1 MQTKVI
7 ISFLTAAFLTACD
20 PSAPLHI
27 GGCTDDPEPT
37 PEQEMKRL
45 YADILTFTQDKSCS
59 DSSVCKVIAIGAKP
73 CGGPTGY
80 LIYSSSNVDEAILLS
95 KVKAYNDW
103 NTKYNKEKNLFS
115 DCSIPPEPKPDCVD
129 GKCQEVVY

>member
-1 MQTKVI
+1 MQTKVF
-7 ISFLTAAFLTACD
+7 ISLLTVALLIACD
-20 PSAPLHI
+20 PSGPLHG
-27 GGCTDDPEPT
+27 GGCTDDPEPA

-45 YADILTFTQDKSCS
+45 YTDILTLIQNKSCS

-80 LIYSSSNVDEAILLS
+80 LVYSSSHVDEVALVAKI
-95 KVKAYNDW
+95 KAYNDW
-103 NTKYNKEKNLFS
+103 NTKYNKEKNLSS
-115 DCSIPPEPKPDCVD
+115 DCSIPPQPKPDCID